1 MDQEDTIVAL
11 ATPLGQSGI
20 GIVRISGTKSFSIA
34 QKIFRSSNGSR
45 VNWSSTFR
53 THYGWIVTP
62 EEREVVDEV
71 LLTLMRSPR
80 TYTREDIVEINC
92 HGGPLP
98 LRKTLELGLRL
109 GARLAEPGEF
119 TRRAFLNGR
128 IDLTQA
134 ESVLEVVQAKTE
146 KALMVALNGLKGR
159 FSEKIFSLKEEI
171 VDLVSSL
178 EAEIEF
184 PDEEIPVP
192 SRTTRKRQLIQI
204 LTKLDSLIEMG
215 EAAVLYR
222 DGIKAVIIGRPNVG
236 KSSLLNALLDRERA
250 IVTCIPGTTRDTIEE
265 SINMKGFPLCIID
278 TAGLGAAG
286 DAVNQEGIKRTHSSM
301 DQADIVFLVV
311 DGSLALT
318 EEDELIFQKTRGKNR
333 LILVNKIDL
342 PQRVDRKKVKT
353 LLPNDVIIEISATRG
368 TNLEKLKE
376 VISDLILKEI
386 IPSSPP
392 PLLINVRQKN
402 VIERTKNSL
411 LRALEAVED
420 EMPEEVVVVDLK
432 EGLESLGEITGETTG
447 EDILDHIFSSF
458 CIGK

>member
-20 GIVRISGTKSFSIA
+20 GIVRISGRKSFSIA
-34 QKIFRSSNGSR
+34 KRIFRPSNGSR

-53 THYGWIVTP
+53 THYGWIVDP
-62 EEREVVDEV
+62 EEKEVVDEV

-98 LRKTLELGLRL
+98 LRKTLQLGLKL
-109 GARLAEPGEF
+109 GARLAKPGEF

-134 ESVLEVVQAKTE
+134 ESVLEVIQAKTE
-146 KALMVALNGLKGR
+146 EALMIAANGLRGR
-159 FSEKIFSLKEEI
+159 FSEEILFLKEQI

-184 PDEEIPVP
+184 PDEEIPAP
-192 SRTTRKRQLIQI
+192 SRDIRKKQLRRI

-215 EAAVLYR
+215 ETAALYR
-222 DGIKAVIIGRPNVG
+222 EGIKAVIIGRPNVG

-265 SINMKGFPLCIID
+265 SINMKGFPLCIVD
-278 TAGLGAAG
+278 TAGLGVTG
-286 DAVNQEGIKRTHSSM
+286 DVVNQEGIKRAHSSM
-301 DQADIVFLVV
+301 NQADIVFLMV

-318 EEDELIFQKTRGKNR
+318 EEDELVFQKTRGKNR

-342 PQRVDRKKVKT
+342 PQRIDRKKMKM

-368 TNLEKLKE
+368 TNLEKFKE
-376 VISDLILKEI
+376 VTSDLILKEI
-386 IPSSPP
+386 IPSSSPS
-392 PLLINVRQKN
+392 LLINVRQKN
-402 VIERTKNSL
+402 VLEQAKDGL
-411 LRALEAVED
+411 LRALEGIKEG
-420 EMPEEVVVVDLK
+420 MPEEVIVVDLK
-432 EGLESLGEITGETTG
+432 EGLESLGEITGETTA
-447 EDILDHIFSSF
+447 EDILDRIFSNF

>member
-20 GIVRISGTKSFSIA
+20 GIVRISGRKSFSIA
-34 QKIFRSSNGSR
+34 KRIFRPSNRSR

-53 THYGWIVTP
+53 THYGWIVDP
-62 EEREVVDEV
+62 EEKEVVDEV

-98 LRKTLELGLRL
+98 LRKTLQLGLKL
-109 GARLAEPGEF
+109 GARLAKPGEF

-128 IDLTQA
+128 IDLAQA
-134 ESVLEVVQAKTE
+134 ESVLEVIQAKTE
-146 KALMVALNGLKGR
+146 EALMIAANGLRGR
-159 FSEKIFSLKEEI
+159 FSEEILFLKEQI

-184 PDEEIPVP
+184 PDEEIPAP
-192 SRTTRKRQLIQI
+192 SRDTRKKQLRRI

-215 EAAVLYR
+215 ETAALYR
-222 DGIKAVIIGRPNVG
+222 EGIKAVIIGRPNVG

-265 SINMKGFPLCIID
+265 SINMKGFPLCIVD
-278 TAGLGAAG
+278 TAGLGVAG
-286 DAVNQEGIKRTHSSM
+286 DVVNQEGIKRAHSSM
-301 DQADIVFLVV
+301 NQADIVFLMV

-318 EEDELIFQKTRGKNR
+318 EEDELVFQKTRGKNR

-342 PQRVDRKKVKT
+342 PQKIDRKKMKM

-376 VISDLILKEI
+376 VTSDLILKEI
-386 IPSSPP
+386 IPSSSL

-402 VIERTKNSL
+402 VLEQAKNGL
-411 LRALEAVED
+411 LRALEGIKEG
-420 EMPEEVVVVDLK
+420 MPEEVIVVDLK

-447 EDILDHIFSSF
+447 EDILDRIFSRF